1 MTVGEVVALAASEWG
16 EGARVAHDGLQSFPE
31 IKTLALDSRRIQHEL
46 GYVESWDLP
55 QIIRR
60 TIKWYRKALGGA
72 DAWTLSQ
79 RQIDDYLTSAVRTRA

>member
-1 MTVGEVVALAASEWG
+1 MTVGELAALAAAAWG

-31 IKTLALDSRRIQHEL
+31 TKTLTLDSRRIRHEL

-60 TIKWYRKALGGA
+60 TMRWYREALGGA
-72 DAWTLSQ
+72 DAWTASQ
-79 RQIDDYLTSAVRTRA
+79 RQIDDYLGTAVAANS